1 MFLNVTMGGSLVG
14 SVGLVRKPRLL
25 IKGSLICFDMAY
37 MQERKATELVF
48 HVKVGEKTMKTHSP
62 RQDTCKS

>member
-48 HVKVGEKTMKTHSP
+48 HVKVGEKL
-62 RQDTCKS
+62 

>member
-14 SVGLVRKPRLL
+14 SVGLVRKPRLS

-48 HVKVGEKTMKTHSP
+48 HVKMGEKL
-62 RQDTCKS
+62 